1 MQPARRSIIH
11 ISHTDVRCDARILK
25 EIEAVSVLDDV
36 KVIAFGVDHDEGAA
50 HSSVPSGVRI
60 ETIALRSRNWRWLHG
75 AVRHAFNLIELFARL
90 LPRLVASRPDVVH
103 CHDTLVLPIGAVV
116 KVLSGCALIY
126 DAHELE
132 SEKNGQSRFLSRATL
147 LMESMSWRQIDLLV
161 SVSRPIL
168 DWYSQRFGTKP
179 SILVMNSPA
188 ATPDC
193 GFEKPTGR
201 HFHLTFGIPEDK
213 LVFLYLG
220 ILAPGRGIPGLL
232 EAFSNPAVRS
242 HLVFVGYRDMMGVK
256 KASER
261 VSNIHVHPPVP
272 HGQVVQLSRSA
283 DCGLCLIEDISL
295 SDRYCLPNKLFE
307 YAFAGLPV
315 LASRLPE
322 IDRVVREFGLG
333 MCCDNDAESIGAAV
347 REIEQGAALPSQA
360 DLSELTWETQGERL
374 RGAYVDLLSKR
385 GRLQELNRMRGR

>member
-1 MQPARRSIIH
+1 MQPTRRSIIH

-168 DWYSQRFGTKP
+168 DWYSQRFGTKA

-193 GFEKPTGR
+193 GFEKPTER
-201 HFHLTFGIPEDK
+201 HFHLSFGIPEDK

-220 ILAPGRGIPGLL
+220 ILAPGRGIPALI

>member
-1 MQPARRSIIH
+1 
-11 ISHTDVRCDARILK
+11 
-25 EIEAVSVLDDV
+25 
-36 KVIAFGVDHDEGAA
+36 
-50 HSSVPSGVRI
+50 
-60 ETIALRSRNWRWLHG
+60 
-75 AVRHAFNLIELFARL
+75 
-90 LPRLVASRPDVVH
+90 
-103 CHDTLVLPIGAVV
+103 V

-333 MCCDNDAESIGAAV
+333 MCCNNDAESIGAAV